1 MTSTERTLHR
11 ISWIGL
17 TVVSAFLLFA
27 VAADLNADSRT
38 GIPADHEATF
48 LALTAAAF
56 TEVASDS
63 PGLAS
68 YVTSLEGGYAPHELT
83 FAVLF
88 LTIVLIPLRR
98 RRRWAWWACWAIMI
112 ANLGYTLTFGRH
124 DPQILRR
131 SLAVDIAVPV
141 LLLAT
146 ARQPWRSKPED
157 IRCLGTGDTLTD

>member
-17 TVVSAFLLFA
+17 TVVGAFLLFG
-27 VAADLNADSRT
+27 VAADLSADSRT

-48 LALTAAAF
+48 LALTGRGF
-56 TEVASDS
+56 SEVASDS

-68 YVTSLEGGYAPHELT
+68 YVTNLEVGYALHELT

-88 LTIVLIPLRR
+88 LAIVLIPLRR

-112 ANLGYTLTFGRH
+112 ANLGYSLTFGRH
-124 DPQILRR
+124 DPQILWR
-131 SLAVDIAVPV
+131 SLGVDIAVPV

-146 ARQPWRSKPED
+146 ARQRWRSKPDD
-157 IRCLGTGDTLTD
+157 IPSPAPKTP